1 MESQRFASQ
10 SPVEICEN
18 AQFCDPVGELELM
31 VFVDTVILTNL
42 WLGVNLEP
50 RIVAVKIFRLRD
62 LLNLFFN

>member
-10 SPVEICEN
+10 SPVEICEY

>member
-1 MESQRFASQ
+1 
-10 SPVEICEN
+10 VEICEN
-18 AQFCDPVGELELM
+18 AQLCDPVGELELM

>member
-1 MESQRFASQ
+1 
-10 SPVEICEN
+10 VEICEY
-18 AQFCDPVGELELM
+18 AQLCDPVGELELM